1 MERPMYSL
9 RLLGVSLASLA
20 LAAGCDRPTSA
31 SQPPALAKPRAVH
44 VETVTVVEREMPNT
58 LVLAGSLKPN
68 QESELAANANGR
80 VLRTMVE
87 RGSYVSKGAAIAQL
101 DVRSAT
107 LSAAEAQANLE
118 TARTQRAQAEND
130 CARFQRLMDKG
141 AIAQA
146 EFDRQTSACKS
157 ALSSATAAESRSLM
171 ANQTLGDA
179 TIRAPFPGLVSERY
193 VSLGEYVR
201 SDSKVAHLIDIDP
214 LRLELTIPEQNLG
227 AVKQGQ
233 NVAFQ
238 VSAFPNQT
246 FTGVVHYIGPSVRAA
261 TRDLVFEAI
270 VTNKE
275 KLLRPGLFATAR
287 LDAGTQKLPVVP
299 RSAMRQDGDTFRVF
313 AVVDKH
319 LEERV
324 VQTGAVE
331 GDNIA
336 ILKGVSAGEKLVAH
350 PTEAISDGQDVE

>member
-1 MERPMYSL
+1 MYVV
-9 RLLGVSLASLA
+9 RLMLVLAPLSLAA
-20 LAAGCDRPTSA
+20 CDTNTAA
-31 SQPPALAKPRAVH
+31 SQKTNAPVKAKAIH
-44 VETVTVVEREMPNT
+44 VDTVTVTERDMPNA
-58 LVLAGSLKPN
+58 LLLAGTLKPN

-87 RGSYVSKGAAIAQL
+87 RGTFVAKGAALAQL
-101 DVRSAT
+101 DTRSAT

-118 TARTQRAQAEND
+118 TARTQKAQAEND
-130 CARFQRLMDKG
+130 CARYQKLLEKG
-141 AIAQA
+141 AMAQA
-146 EFDRQTSACKS
+146 EYDRQTTACKT
-157 ALSSATAAESRSLM
+157 ALSSATAAESRALM

-193 VSLGEYVR
+193 VSIGEYVR
-201 SDSKVAHLIDIDP
+201 ADSRVAHLIDIDP

-233 NVAFQ
+233 NVQFQ

-246 FTGVVHYIGPSVRAA
+246 FNGTVHYIGPSVRAS
-261 TRDLVFEAI
+261 TRDLVFEAL
-270 VTNKE
+270 VPNKD

-287 LDAGTQKLPVVP
+287 LDAGKQKLPVVP
-299 RSAMRQDGDTFRVF
+299 KAALRVDGETMRAF

-324 VQTGAVE
+324 VQTGAVDGE
-331 GDNIA
+331 LIA
-336 ILKGVSAGEKLVAH
+336 IVKGLVAGEKIVAK
-350 PTEAISDGQDVE
+350 PTDAISDGQDVE